1 MVLNGLPR
9 QPDTTDT
16 KSDPGSNKPVRTY
29 FTLTHMKTVIGK
41 VPTIITRD
49 MRTRIQPKHPSLP
62 EFLSAET
69 LKCVARSALQFC
81 SNSIRLAFEDAC
93 FVHTIKGNMIQGDEN
108 SHDNNQ
114 GADRL
119 WQPETLMLVWDCLT
133 TVGDF
138 INKDSW
144 QDSESYII
152 SVLMHLVAL
161 MCPQTYSEVLNVLP
175 SMLSESVIWS
185 FPCVTIS
192 VVLQVVEII
201 GVPVSVWYAAVLVC
215 PSVLPVGVA
224 ASCPSSR
231 AAPHEAHTTHSYEFS
246 LWESWTE
253 RAPPSNMILHSR
265 PRPRCSRWIEDAYCS
280 ALVCCCHIQQSDTCL
295 GNAMNK

>member
-1 MVLNGLPR
+1 
-9 QPDTTDT
+9 
-16 KSDPGSNKPVRTY
+16 
-29 FTLTHMKTVIGK
+29 MKTVMGK
-41 VPTIITRD
+41 VPTMIMRD
-49 MRTRIQPKHPSLP
+49 MRTKIQPKHPSLP

-69 LKCVARSALQFC
+69 LKCVARIALEFC
-81 SNSIRLAFEDAC
+81 SNSIRLAFEHDC
-93 FVHTIKGNMIQGDEN
+93 FVHTIKGNMIQRDEN

-114 GADRL
+114 WADRP
-119 WQPETLMLVWDCLT
+119 WQPETLTLVWDCLT

-138 INKDSW
+138 KNKDSW

-152 SVLMHLVAL
+152 SYGIDAFGCPSELI
-161 MCPQTYSEVLNVLP
+161 CPQTFPEDLNVLP
-175 SMLSESVIWS
+175 SMFSEPVIWS

-224 ASCPSSR
+224 ASRPSSR
-231 AAPHEAHTTHSYEFS
+231 AALHEAHTTHSYEFS

-280 ALVCCCHIQQSDTCL
+280 ALVCHCHIQQSDTCL